1 MGWGG
6 GRGGAGVEVFSLGS
20 ASASALRP
28 HPRPAASLTPPTRA
42 RRVSAGGRG
51 QGSGAG
57 LPGFPP
63 SRQGPPLIPPA
74 SATFWPL
81 LAGRVGGWSDA
92 WMHTQGLARVPP
104 GSPIVSAVSTEARRV
119 VREARGPPA
128 RRQRSDCPHTG
139 PPRARLGFVHPR
151 CCRSQGPGPVYR
163 ALACW
168 APAVGLGDSC
178 VFLSALLRWR
188 FDTALLCLNDQQLEI
203 YVQSPCWVNT
213 RLTLCL

>member
-1 MGWGG
+1 MGWWEGWRGCGG
-6 GRGGAGVEVFSLGS
+6 VVSWLRLRFGPQAPSPPRSFPNPSHQGEAGQCWG
-20 ASASALRP
+20 P
-28 HPRPAASLTPPTRA
+28 
-42 RRVSAGGRG
+42 
-51 QGSGAG
+51 GAG
-57 LPGFPP
+57 LRSGAAWVPP
-63 SRQGPPLIPPA
+63 IPAGSPPIPPA